1 MSNIAGVLSGVLQI
15 TVGCYAFRLQRIYGM
30 RRIGWSAFSAFALLA
45 LLHVVVAMGS
55 LRSSVEAS
63 YDIDLLYSS
72 VSVLLLVSLA
82 HLESLLRER
91 RRAEKLVK
99 EQTQELT
106 RANLELRETAI
117 NLEAEIAERKQM
129 QEQMEKTH
137 KELLIVSRQA
147 GMSEVATGVL
157 HNVGNVLNSV
167 NVSAGLVADRLQ
179 QFKIENVARVAALMR
194 QHAADLGAFMTQHPK
209 GRQLPEYLAQL
220 AQHLAGEQ
228 EELLKQVSFVKNRID
243 HIKEIVATQQN
254 YGRVTGLTERVK
266 ITDLVED
273 VLRMQSTDLSESA
286 VQLTREYPSALPDI
300 IVDRHKVLQIL
311 LNLITNA
318 KHACVESG
326 VEDRRVSVRITNGDD
341 KVRVILS
348 DNGVG
353 IPPAN
358 LTKIFVHGFTT
369 RKQGGHGFGLHSG
382 ALAAKEMGGVL
393 KAESDGP
400 GKGATFTL
408 ELPLQPKSLKNP
420 ILGSTQMVARNP
432 SPEALLSGRLD

>member
-1 MSNIAGVLSGVLQI
+1 MSNIAAVLSGILQVA
-15 TVGCYAFRLQRIYGM
+15 VGFYALRLHRLHGI

-45 LLHVVVAMGS
+45 LLHLVVALGS
-55 LRSSVEAS
+55 LQTSAQAK
-63 YDIDLLYSS
+63 YQIDLLYSL

-91 RRAEKLVK
+91 DRAETRVR
-99 EQTQELT
+99 EQTEELT
-106 RANLELRETAI
+106 RANLELRQTAV
-117 NLEAEIAERKQM
+117 NLEAEIAERKLM

-137 KELLIVSRQA
+137 KELLVVSRQA

-167 NVSAGLVADRLQ
+167 NVSAGLVSDRLQ
-179 QFKIENVARVAALMR
+179 LLKVDNLARVAVLMR
-194 QHAADLGAFMTQHPK
+194 QNSANLGEFLTLDPK
-209 GRQLPEYLAQL
+209 GKQLPGYLGQL

-228 EELLKQVSFVKNRID
+228 AELIKQIAFVKNRID
-243 HIKEIVATQQN
+243 HIKEIVTTQQN

-266 ITDLVED
+266 MTELVED
-273 VLRMQSTDLSESA
+273 VLRMQASDLGESA
-286 VQLTREYPSALPDI
+286 VELIREYAPALPDI

-318 KHACVESG
+318 KHACVDG
-326 VEDRRVSVRITNGDD
+326 GIGDRRVTVRVTHGDD
-341 KVRVILS
+341 KIRVMMS

-353 IPPAN
+353 IPSAN
-358 LTKIFVHGFTT
+358 LTKIFHHGFTT

-393 KAESDGP
+393 KADSEGP

-408 ELPLQPKSLKNP
+408 ELPLQPKSFRGQP
-420 ILGSTQMVARNP
+420 MGATQVISRAD
-432 SPEALLSGRLD
+432 SLVQA